1 MHADADTPADA
12 QTAGHAT
19 HTNRSLM
26 LSAVLLERSA
36 NASFFCSR
44 PSLIFSLFS
53 RHLSARAAR
62 AACQGSARAR
72 QTTAPGWREPSPAP
86 RAGLLMRQRAGDQR
100 CGSWGPEGPERRQTH
115 LAGLVALCELLVDG
129 RARRALLGGE
139 LFEALL
145 HGRFGSRG
153 GRLDVDLKGDGGHG
167 RHRGTFALSTVC
179 GDPGAR
185 VILMARTLARTRA
198 GRRARAHATGR
209 AFAGPRGIKFEY
221 SFGTGCGAAGARA
234 TKMVGTGAHWCM
246 QPDLRT
252 LAAAWRLCARAE
264 RRAAP
269 PTPRTSPIFS
279 LIRTNPRKPSF
290 EDWTLKTSRTDLKR
304 GKNHC
309 FCFFIGAVTKNGTAL
324 SAWRRPRVGT
334 GGRQLS
340 RRRQRAAAATHK
352 TTRRRSRAGGRRRGR
367 VGLGRT
373 SAMGSRTR
381 SGTLPRHIRDAVPDR
396 LRRRLRRRIAA
407 SAEPKSAS
415 NVDALAHAEN
425 DVAALATAK
434 TTQRTCRRKRLKAHG
449 QVLRPS

>member
-246 QPDLRT
+246 QPDLHT

-290 EDWTLKTSRTDLKR
+290 ED
-304 GKNHC
+304 
-309 FCFFIGAVTKNGTAL
+309 
-324 SAWRRPRVGT
+324 
-334 GGRQLS
+334 
-340 RRRQRAAAATHK
+340 
-352 TTRRRSRAGGRRRGR
+352 
-367 VGLGRT
+367 
-373 SAMGSRTR
+373 
-381 SGTLPRHIRDAVPDR
+381 
-396 LRRRLRRRIAA
+396 
-407 SAEPKSAS
+407 
-415 NVDALAHAEN
+415 
-425 DVAALATAK
+425 
-434 TTQRTCRRKRLKAHG
+434 
-449 QVLRPS
+449 